1 MVDRK
6 VLTAGLGFIAVTAV
20 GCEFEVTTGEEAEEQ
35 MEEMQEDD

>member
-1 MVDRK
+1 MNRSA
-6 VLTAGLGFIAVTAV
+6 LIAGMGFISVVTV